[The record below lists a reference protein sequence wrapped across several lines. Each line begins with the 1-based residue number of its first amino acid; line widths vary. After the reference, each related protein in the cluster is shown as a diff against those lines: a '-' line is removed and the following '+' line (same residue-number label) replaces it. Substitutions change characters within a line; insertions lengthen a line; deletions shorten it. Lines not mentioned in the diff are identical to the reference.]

1 MPRFPIQ
8 GNKDNDCMLVD
19 LSSKRYKSVHVAP
32 FKKTIAENPKLTRK
46 QIKLNPEKKNSA
58 RINSNNHPS
67 IVFLGKDK

>member
-1 MPRFPIQ
+1 MPRFRIQ

-19 LSSKRYKSVHVAP
+19 LLSKRYKSVHVAP
-32 FKKTIAENPKLTRK
+32 FKKTIAENPKLTHK

-67 IVFLGKDK
+67 IVFPGKDK